1 MASREKE
8 GGSCF
13 IHVCL
18 YKSKCKWSQI
28 SNCSLMMLYTGLGTS
43 RIRCS
48 DKSLARILYYFV
60 MVITYIW
67 SLFTQLGTLIICIKA
82 LLSHQIFASN
92 GWNEKNLSMARI
104 FFVKDLLFFYI

>member
-1 MASREKE
+1 MVVVSFMFVYINQSVSGPKSRP
-8 GGSCF
+8 
-13 IHVCL
+13 
-18 YKSKCKWSQI
+18 
-28 SNCSLMMLYTGLGTS
+28 CSLMMLYTGSGTS
-43 RIRCS
+43 RIRCF
-48 DKSLARILYYFV
+48 DKSLARILYCFV

>member
-1 MASREKE
+1 MVVVSFMFVYINQSVNGPKFRT
-8 GGSCF
+8 
-13 IHVCL
+13 
-18 YKSKCKWSQI
+18 
-28 SNCSLMMLYTGLGTS
+28 CSLMMLYTVLGTS
-43 RIRCS
+43 RIRCI

-67 SLFTQLGTLIICIKA
+67 SLFTQLGTLIVCIKA

-104 FFVKDLLFFYI
+104 FFVKDLLFFFI